1 MTQKSPKVTLMYIV
15 QAYIVAKVI
24 LTCNT
29 LDTLIVT
36 LTILHRSQLR
46 ILIYW
51 LLFDKGWIH
60 VVVMEALFSWMCR

>member
-36 LTILHRSQLR
+36 LTILHRSHSTIMYPDVLAA
-46 ILIYW
+46 I
-51 LLFDKGWIH
+51 
-60 VVVMEALFSWMCR
+60 